1 MIGRVAAAAFAG
13 LFAALNLTASPAAAG
28 GRSIGYLPDR
38 YVDGRVLAVSR
49 HGNGSVTGAVR
60 EGRYGPE
67 VQLPGGTWVAC
78 RRSCSET
85 LRVEALDMWENDG
98 SLVGVGGFALECGVF
113 GCLDIGS
120 PR

>member
-1 MIGRVAAAAFAG
+1 MIGRLAAAMCVGVYATLSA
-13 LFAALNLTASPAAAG
+13 TASPVAAG

-38 YVDGRVLAVSR
+38 HIGDKVLAVSR

-60 EGRYGPE
+60 RGRHGPE
-67 VQLPGGTWVAC
+67 VRLPGGTWVAC

-120 PR
+120 R